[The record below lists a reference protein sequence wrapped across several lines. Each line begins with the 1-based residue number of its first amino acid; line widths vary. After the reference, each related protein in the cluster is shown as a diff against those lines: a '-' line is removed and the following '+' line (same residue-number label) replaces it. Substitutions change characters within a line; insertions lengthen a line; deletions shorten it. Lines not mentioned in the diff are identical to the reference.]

1 MNRPIR
7 FLVLAISAVTLLVA
21 CSAAAAPSAPSSAAP
36 SPSPSGALTVVGK
49 TYLSTAIK
57 GAMLVPGTRIT
68 LSFKDGSLSA
78 SGGCNSMGG
87 TYTIT
92 GDRLTTTQM
101 MTTEMGCEQPRMQ
114 QDQWL
119 AALLSNSTIDLAGDT
134 LTLDDG
140 TIKLTLQDREVAD
153 PDRPIEGT
161 NWILDAIRTGEAVSS
176 VPAGVTASIR
186 IADGQIAV
194 NDGCNVGS
202 GAVQV
207 TTDTLTI
214 GPLMMSKRP
223 CQAGT
228 AGVESAVTTVLTGTI
243 HYAIEADVLTID
255 AGASGLT
262 YRAAP

>member
-1 MNRPIR
+1 
-7 FLVLAISAVTLLVA
+7 
-21 CSAAAAPSAPSSAAP
+21 
-36 SPSPSGALTVVGK
+36 
-49 TYLSTAIK
+49 
-57 GAMLVPGTRIT
+57 
-68 LSFKDGSLSA
+68 
-78 SGGCNSMGG
+78 MGG
-87 TYTIT
+87 TYTIA
-92 GDRLTTTQM
+92 GGRLTTTQM

-119 AALLSNSTIDLAGDT
+119 AALLSGSTISLAGDT

-140 TIKLTLQDREVAD
+140 TIQLTLQDREVAD

-161 NWILDAIRTGEAVSS
+161 NWILDGIRTGDAVSS

-202 GAVQV
+202 GTV
-207 TTDTLTI
+207 TVAADTLTF

-223 CQAGT
+223 CQVGT
-228 AGVESAVTTVLTGTI
+228 AAWNRRSRRSSTGTV